1 MLTKKNAVAQVTGQ
15 VGELFDELTIEPLSV
30 IPAIGSLS
38 LEAYHGHGTRET
50 LFVRARVR
58 RGGGVGEVGEEDSR
72 WRNLFNTVRRV
83 NRRRA
88 PDVRV
93 IASFQGT
100 ELQATSDRNGF
111 VEFEMPV
118 TQTLQGDCEWWEVD
132 LRAFE
137 EGKQDPPVR
146 ATARIIVPTNSAE
159 YGVIS
164 DIDDTVV
171 RTEVT
176 NWLRMLKIVLLT
188 NAYTRTPFEH
198 VETLYHAFRQGRRGD
213 SQNPV
218 FYVSSSPWGFYDL
231 LEHFFRIHGLPEG
244 PLFLKTYEIS
254 MKHLRGSSHHNHK
267 LHYIRKLFDTYPELP
282 FVLVGDSGQEDPE
295 IYREVVRDYPD
306 RVLAIFIRD
315 VTSSARDKEVHAIA
329 AEVEEMGVEMAL
341 VEDKL
346 SAGVEAIR
354 LGLIEE
360 HWHARMKEEKDN
372 PDSDASGAGS
382 TPSTSDDHRQRD
394 REGAQ
399 GD

>member
-1 MLTKKNAVAQVTGQ
+1 MRTKKNAVAQVTGE
-15 VGELFDELTIEPLSV
+15 VGEFFDELTIEPPGV
-30 IPAIGSLS
+30 IPSLGTLS

-100 ELQATSDRNGF
+100 ELQAVSDRNGF

-118 TQTLQGDCEWWEVD
+118 TKPLQGDCEWWEVE

-137 EGKQDPPVR
+137 EGKPEPPVR
-146 ATARIIVPTNSAE
+146 ATARVIVPTSSAE

-198 VETLYHAFRQGRRGD
+198 VETLYHAFRQGPRGD

-244 PLFLKTYEIS
+244 PLFLKTYQVS
-254 MKHLRGSSHHNHK
+254 LKHLRGSSHHNHK
-267 LHYIRKLFDTYPELP
+267 LHYIRMLFDTYPELP

-315 VTSSARDKEVHAIA
+315 VTSSARDEEVHAIA
-329 AEVEEMGVEMAL
+329 EDVEEMGVEMAL

-346 SAGVEAIR
+346 SAGVGAIR

-360 HWHARMKEEKDN
+360 HWLARMREEKAN
-372 PDSDASGAGS
+372 PEGDATNSSPKQFAPDGPRS
-382 TPSTSDDHRQRD
+382 RD

-399 GD
+399 RD

>member
-1 MLTKKNAVAQVTGQ
+1 MRTKKNPVAEVTGQ
-15 VGELFDELTIEPLSV
+15 VGEFFDELTIEPPSV
-30 IPAIGSLS
+30 LPAHGALS
-38 LEAYHGHGTRET
+38 LEAYHGHGTAET

-88 PDVRV
+88 PGIRV
-93 IASFQGT
+93 TASFQGA
-100 ELQATSDRNGF
+100 EMQAVSDDNGF
-111 VEFEMPV
+111 VEFELPV
-118 TQTLQGDCEWWEVD
+118 IQHLDGDREWWEVE
-132 LRAFE
+132 LQASE
-137 EGKQDPPVR
+137 EGRMESTVR
-146 ATARIIVPTNSAE
+146 ATARVIVPSTHAE
-159 YGVIS
+159 YCVIS

-198 VETLYHAFRQGRRGD
+198 VETLYHAFRQGSRGR

-244 PLFLKTYEIS
+244 PLFLKTYQVS
-254 MKHLRGSSHHNHK
+254 LKHLRGSSHHNHK
-267 LHYIRKLFDTYPELP
+267 LHYIRKLFDTYPALP

-315 VTSSARDKEVHAIA
+315 VTSSARDEEVHAIA
-329 AEVEEMGVEMAL
+329 EEVGEMGVEMAL

-346 SAGVEAIR
+346 SAGLGAIR
-354 LGLIEE
+354 LGLIQDYWLKRMMEE
-360 HWHARMKEEKDN
+360 RADPDADAPSRGSAQSEPDIRPRGAKE
-372 PDSDASGAGS
+372 
-382 TPSTSDDHRQRD
+382 RIQRS
-394 REGAQ
+394 
-399 GD
+399 